1 MNQLTVEQ
9 LQTAYSKIFY
19 NAEELIKESK
29 VLFDSGAKTRA
40 FTLSHLACEELAK
53 LPLVYHTATK
63 VLFKQKVDWKDFR
76 RRFQDHKEKLKN
88 VILVANMIV
97 GNKIDGEKFEEMKA
111 FVTAANELKNQ
122 SLYTGFYDNEFQK
135 PSECVSEGSIVG
147 SYKLANMLLDFFADK
162 NLHLSGGILN
172 SLKDVTE
179 VEFDRSNELSTH
191 NAVYT
196 PDGKIYP
203 YYVKK
208 HRNELKQKQKKR
220 NQKLRKKKKKK

>member
-9 LQTAYSKIFY
+9 LQTAYTKIFT
-19 NAEELIKESK
+19 NADELIKESK
-29 VLFDSGAKTRA
+29 ILFDSGAKTRA
-40 FTLSHLACEELAK
+40 FTLAHLACEELAK

-63 VLFKQKVDWKDFR
+63 VYFKQKVNWKDFR
-76 RRFQDHKEKLKN
+76 RKFQDHKEKLKS

-97 GNKIDGEKFEEMKA
+97 GNQIDGDKFEEMET

-135 PSECVSEGSIVG
+135 PSECVSENSIVG
-147 SYKLANMLLDFFADK
+147 SYKLANMLLDFFVDK
-162 NLHLSGGILN
+162 NLHLPGGILN

-179 VEFDRSNELSTH
+179 FDFKRSNEVSTH
-191 NAVYT
+191 NVLYT

-203 YYVKK
+203 YYAKK
-208 HRNELKQKQKKR
+208 HRNTLKQKQKKR
-220 NQKLRKKKKKK
+220 NQNLRKKKKKK